1 MRVYQPDVLRP
12 NLLGVVA
19 GLGTAVAFAF
29 YILASR
35 SALKTMG
42 AWTLLAYA
50 YLFAGLAWSAVL
62 PPWEVLGKGFPAE
75 MWGAFLAVATL
86 GTVVPFGLFI
96 SGLRYLPPTHA
107 SIVAMLEPV
116 IAAAA
121 AYFLLEETLLPLQ
134 ILGGGMVLAGV
145 ILTEMT

>member
-86 GTVVPFGLFI
+86 GTVVLFGLFI
-96 SGLRYLPPTHA
+96 SGLRYLPPTHLA
-107 SIVAMLEPV
+107 SWRCSSPSSRRRRRTFSWKRPFFRSRYSAE
-116 IAAAA
+116 AWSSRA
-121 AYFLLEETLLPLQ
+121 
-134 ILGGGMVLAGV
+134 
-145 ILTEMT
+145 